1 MSACI
6 LGVEVTESSTHKQHT
21 LSLCLAWILLNNT
34 YSLSGLLPRIHTGP
48 GRKGRAKSSREE
60 EEATCI
66 TAKLHVP
73 QTRLRSTASSGKGS
87 RKRTRPTKLPSYQ
100 TPPLSQQ
107 LLLPLPPPPP
117 PPPPP
122 HPFLPIQLSLPLRQV
137 LSPAM
142 AMAGVKVFFF
152 STFYTG
158 NSNGG
163 GPGTFSMY
171 PSLGTGYSCVP

>member
-1 MSACI
+1 
-6 LGVEVTESSTHKQHT
+6 
-21 LSLCLAWILLNNT
+21 
-34 YSLSGLLPRIHTGP
+34 
-48 GRKGRAKSSREE
+48 
-60 EEATCI
+60 
-66 TAKLHVP
+66 
-73 QTRLRSTASSGKGS
+73 
-87 RKRTRPTKLPSYQ
+87 
-100 TPPLSQQ
+100 
-107 LLLPLPPPPP
+107 
-117 PPPPP
+117 
-122 HPFLPIQLSLPLRQV
+122 